1 MKRLLLPV
9 ALLLVPALRAAEIGK
24 PGLPAGVALPGAP
37 LTVVSA
43 PIVPVTPQVTALPAL
58 PASPAVLPATPAA
71 PAVAAAATPS
81 QPAAARAAAA
91 AQAAAP
97 ALSKAG
103 APAAEGAAQAAQPTA
118 LEQVRAIRARL
129 ESQLKAMEA
138 VVGAD
143 PVLDHVRA
151 EADDSLTRIE
161 GHIAAGRIDPSLAI
175 RTHEDHPEVAAPHR
189 APRVGVFPVAADPF
203 QWAHLLTGLRAMA
216 DHRLDRV
223 IYVLAGDDER
233 KPEMTPVLHRHPM
246 GLAVLETFAPLFGYS
261 PIAVGTNHDGET
273 NIFRILA
280 LNTAHAVHAYYLVGG
295 DHYQRQY
302 PNGKDD
308 TIAKLEK
315 KVGDASLG
323 HDPENHKVTVAF
335 IARGTEVQGSVPT
348 TLDVAFLPG
357 MPFEASST
365 QIRKHGQYA
374 LMPHSAYQWVLENLP
389 GHYGIKKPQ

>member
-1 MKRLLLPV
+1 VKRLILPV
-9 ALLLVPALRAAEIGK
+9 ILLLVPALRAAELGK
-24 PGLPAGVALPGAP
+24 PGAPMGVALPGAP

-43 PIVPVTPQVTALPAL
+43 PIVPVTPAVAALPPVLPAAATPPAL
-58 PASPAVLPATPAA
+58 APASPAVPAAAKSAA
-71 PAVAAAATPS
+71 PAP
-81 QPAAARAAAA
+81 
-91 AQAAAP
+91 
-97 ALSKAG
+97 AG
-103 APAAEGAAQAAQPTA
+103 ASQAAQPAA

-129 ESQLKAMEA
+129 EAQLKAMEA

-143 PVLDHVRA
+143 PVLDQVRA
-151 EADDSLTRIE
+151 EAGDSLARIE
-161 GHIAAGRIDPSLAI
+161 AHVAAGRIDPSLAI
-175 RTHEDHPEVAAPHR
+175 RTHEDHPEAAPPPR
-189 APRVGVFPVAADPF
+189 AARVGVFPVAADPF

-261 PIAVGTNHDGET
+261 PIAVGTSHDGET

-280 LNTAHAVHAYYLVGG
+280 LNTAHAIHAYYLVGG

-323 HDPENHKVTVAF
+323 HDPEKHTVTVAF
-335 IARGTEVQGSVPT
+335 IARGTETPGSVPT
-348 TLDVAFLPG
+348 TLDVTFLPG

-374 LMPHSAYQWVLENLP
+374 LMPHAAYQWVLDNLP
-389 GHYGIKKPQ
+389 GHYGITKPQ